1 MEYKKTV
8 ILPSDDKKLAQ
19 KIFKEWVEEQPY
31 VLLVVLG
38 RDDNAE
44 TAVKRGSKTCGKEG
58 EPRFCVSAR
67 KPEQIAEPISALSS
81 GNKVVDGA
89 GSEAEVKSDVVAFT
103 MSMGDEVRDVIK
115 ASEKLDFL
123 RFMKAFMKAEA

>member
-19 KIFKEWVEEQPY
+19 KIFTEWVEEQPY

-58 EPRFCVSAR
+58 EPRFCVWAR
-67 KPEQIAEPISALSS
+67 KPEQIAEPISALTGAS
-81 GNKVVDGA
+81 KVVTGT
-89 GSEAEVKSDVVAFT
+89 GSDAEVKSGIVAFT
-103 MSMGDEVRDVIK
+103 VSMGDEIRDVIE
-115 ASEKLDFL
+115 ATEKLDFL